1 MKDGNDLYW
10 IKSFLTMS
18 QVWRVLLLW
27 KNVMLTRIRLQ
38 GSNVNIGNNDKNIN
52 NSTYINNIDS
62 KEHL

>member
-1 MKDGNDLYW
+1 MKNGNDQYW

-38 GSNVNIGNNDKNIN
+38 GNNVKIRNNDKNIN
-52 NSTYINNIDS
+52 NSTFINNIDS
-62 KEHL
+62 K

>member
-1 MKDGNDLYW
+1 MKDGNDQYW

-62 KEHL
+62 KEYL